1 MAATSGW
8 GQLAYSSAYWGGIG
22 VDETVSITGNQVRFL
37 SPKTNNWGI
46 DFWGI
51 DTWGGSVPNLNVI
64 GQANILPAGV
74 STPITL
80 GDLTFT
86 GKSFYQVSGNSVTVA
101 DGTPTAVAKSIVN
114 ASTNLLQF
122 QVQSPNISADG
133 FTEAVVGNSLSAET
147 GDVGFKLDAIFSAD
161 ASEVTIGT
169 TEPTVALP
177 TVVPLLP
184 GPEVST
190 QVGTVGFKLD
200 AIFSAIASSVTLG
213 SGTVIPLASADVLPT
228 GNSLTPAVG
237 TLSFESRYYV
247 TGSSVQTST
256 GTLDFST
263 QQNIQVS
270 ANVLTLG
277 SGSLIITNWQQI
289 ITNDNQTWTPIA
301 TGDTQ
306 TWTPL

>member
-8 GQLAYSSAYWGGIG
+8 GQLAYSSAFWGGIG

-74 STPITL
+74 STPVSI

-86 GKSFYQVSGNSVTVA
+86 GKSFYQVSGNELTSA
-101 DGTPTAVAKSIVN
+101 DGDVTPVAKSLVN

-133 FTEAVVGNSLSAET
+133 FTEAVVGNSLSAQV
-147 GDVGFKLDAIFSAD
+147 GDVGFKLDAIFGAD
-161 ASEVTIGT
+161 GSQINFDTGT
-169 TEPTVALP
+169 VTVALP
-177 TVVPLLP
+177 TIVPLLP

-190 QVGTVGFKLD
+190 EVGTPGFKLD
-200 AIFSAIASSVTLG
+200 ANFQVIASSVTLD
-213 SGTVIPLASADVLPT
+213 SGEVTPLASADVLPT
-228 GNSLTPAVG
+228 GNSLTPALG
-237 TLSFESRYYV
+237 TLGFESRYYV

-277 SGSLIITNWQQI
+277 SGSLIITNWQPI
-289 ITNDNQTWTPIA
+289 NTGDNQSWTPLS
-301 TGDTQ
+301 TGDAQ